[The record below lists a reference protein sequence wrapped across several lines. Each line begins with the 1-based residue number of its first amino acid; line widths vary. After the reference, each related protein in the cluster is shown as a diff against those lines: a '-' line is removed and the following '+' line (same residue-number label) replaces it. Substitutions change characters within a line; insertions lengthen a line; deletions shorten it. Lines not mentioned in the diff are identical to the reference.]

1 MITDFS
7 MISDLFKELDR
18 ISSKNIRIF
27 LIGGG
32 ALMKYRMKP
41 YTKDID
47 IVVDSMSEFEEL
59 SSVLINAGFETQI
72 PGKEY
77 ERLAVSQIFIRGDFR
92 IDLFFRY
99 VCGKFYLSEGMKEHS
114 TFEMKLEKLT
124 LNICSLGD
132 ILLFKSMTERDG
144 DLEDSWNIVKS
155 DRITDWDAI
164 LDEARLQSSGEN
176 SVWIT
181 WITDRLELLA
191 ERGAKIPIL
200 DEMSALSDEYIN
212 EWERGL
218 LERNKDM

>member
-7 MISDLFKELDR
+7 MISDLFKELDN
-18 ISSKNIRIF
+18 ISPTRVHIF

-32 ALMKYRMKP
+32 ALMKHKIES

-47 IVVDSMSEFEEL
+47 IVVDSISEFEEL
-59 SSVLINAGFETQI
+59 TRILVNAGFETQI

-92 IDLFFRY
+92 IDLFLRY
-99 VCGKFYLSEGMKEHS
+99 VCGKFYLSEGMKERS
-114 TFEMKLEKLT
+114 SLEMKLEKLT

-144 DLEDSWNIVKS
+144 DLEDSWNITARRRLKWS
-155 DRITDWDAI
+155 AI

-181 WITDRLELLA
+181 WIADRLELLA
-191 ERGAKIPIL
+191 ERGAEIPIL
-200 DEMSALSDEYIN
+200 AEMRALSDKYTN

-218 LERNKDM
+218 LERNKDI

>member
-1 MITDFS
+1 MITKFS
-7 MISDLFKELDR
+7 MISDLFEELDR
-18 ISSKNIRIF
+18 ASSTSIHIF

-32 ALMKYRMKP
+32 ALMKHDLKP

-47 IVVDSMSEFEEL
+47 IVVDSMGEFEEL
-59 SSVLINAGFETQI
+59 SRVLVNAGFETQI

-92 IDLFFRY
+92 IDLFFKY
-99 VCGKFYLSEGMKEHS
+99 VCGKFYLSKGMKERS
-114 TFEMKLEKLT
+114 QPEMKLERLT
-124 LNICSLGD
+124 LNVCSLED

-144 DLEDSWNIVKS
+144 DLEDSWNITARRRLKW
-155 DRITDWDAI
+155 TAI

-191 ERGAKIPIL
+191 ERGAEIPIL
-200 DEMSALSDEYIN
+200 DEMRALSDKYIN